1 MAIERV
7 FEVGG
12 SVWTLKT
19 AAGTRSYD
27 LTDLSTAMRAAVL
40 MHGLNAKLG
49 DSFSGAKKAV
59 ESGEYSSVDEYALDC
74 VEQVWENL
82 LNDTWT
88 DRAGPRGARIG
99 DIALALT
106 RARPERFPDLGT
118 AKAFLKGKAEEDLA
132 KFRTAMAA
140 HLAAIAEE
148 RAKARREA
156 AEKRTDEKG
165 LDSLLD

>member
-1 MAIERV
+1 MAIERA

-19 AAGTRSYD
+19 GIGAKSYD
-27 LTDLSTAMRAAVL
+27 LADLSAEMRSALL

-59 ESGEYSSVDEYALDC
+59 ETGEYASVDEYALDC

-88 DRAGPRGARIG
+88 DRTGPRGARIG

-132 KFRTAMAA
+132 KFRAAMAP

-156 AEKRTDEKG
+156 AEKRSDEKG
-165 LDSLLD
+165 LDALLG